1 MKNILLIAFIAFC
14 AITIL
19 FVYCSLVLSSIED
32 KDNESKNF

>member
-19 FVYCSLVLSSIED
+19 FVYCSLVLSSTHDTE
-32 KDNESKNF
+32 NEERNI